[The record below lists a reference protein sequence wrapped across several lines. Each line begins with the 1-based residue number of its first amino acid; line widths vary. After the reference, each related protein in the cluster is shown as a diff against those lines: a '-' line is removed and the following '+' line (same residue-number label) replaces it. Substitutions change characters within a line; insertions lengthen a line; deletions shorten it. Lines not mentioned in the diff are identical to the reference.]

1 MTKAIVVDAIH
12 EIEAVTV
19 LIAMDISMKLRVA
32 TNDLVV
38 SAILEGVKGNFLVLS
53 SSTINRGLLSAAEK
67 VCVTLDKAKTR
78 LTFVWSTFEVRLF

>member
-38 SAILEGVKGNFLVLS
+38 SAILEGVKGTFLVLS
-53 SSTINRGLLSAAEK
+53 SSTINRGLLSAAE
-67 VCVTLDKAKTR
+67 
-78 LTFVWSTFEVRLF
+78 

>member
-53 SSTINRGLLSAAEK
+53 SSTINRGLLSAAE
-67 VCVTLDKAKTR
+67 
-78 LTFVWSTFEVRLF
+78 